1 MVAWRRLMERCES
14 MDAAIGTGPA
24 RRMSERRWFSLRA
37 GASNWLWL
45 ALVVIGLDQWTKY
58 LITEHFE
65 EFEQLVLLP
74 VLEIMRLHN
83 EGAAFSFLSDA
94 SGWQR
99 WLFTALGLIVSAGIL
114 VWLRRLPAR
123 GHHLLAAG
131 LSLVLGGALG
141 NVIDRVLW
149 GYVID
154 FIRVH
159 YDAWYFPAFN
169 VADSA
174 ITIGAAL
181 LILDNLL
188 ELGRRKPRAR
198 VGKEAESNGGS

>member
-1 MVAWRRLMERCES
+1 
-14 MDAAIGTGPA
+14 
-24 RRMSERRWFSLRA
+24 MSDRRWFSLRA

-58 LITEHFE
+58 LITRNFE

-83 EGAAFSFLSDA
+83 EGAAFSFLSHA

-99 WLFTALGLIVSAGIL
+99 WLFTGLGLLVSGGIL
-114 VWLRRLPAR
+114 VWLRQLPAR
-123 GHHLLAAG
+123 GRNLLAAG

-159 YDAWYFPAFN
+159 YEGWYFPAFN

-174 ITIGAAL
+174 ITIGAGL

-188 ELGRRKPRAR
+188 DYWRKPGR
-198 VGKEAESNGGS
+198 